1 MVRKGAL
8 ILLAALAALAAAG
21 PAHALTA
28 TKIRI
33 GDHPAYV
40 RVVVELRD
48 GTLRLNRVF
57 ASDVAPFGDGRA
69 RVRIDG
75 AGIDTTAAP
84 KHLNGVSARIAQGTN
99 RIVLTMQGAPRRFK
113 YVSYFALR
121 APQRLV
127 VDLWKARPPVAGAS
141 FTHAPQ
147 GGCLDLD
154 SWSVGAGTAF
164 AAGRERDI
172 FEHMFQ
178 VGVRNA
184 DGRLVRAVGVTSSA
198 GAWSRTFSYSVAGP
212 QAGTLE
218 AVDLSE
224 KDGALSCI
232 VQVRVHLAPP

>member
-1 MVRKGAL
+1 MSTQLGTYCKQFDATLRPVL
-8 ILLAALAALAAAG
+8 QDLAGAAAAIGAAAHTVAKPLHAPLLDLHHQLEALCDKVAEQQAYVLIFG
-21 PAHALTA
+21 PLKSGKSTLMNAIAAAYVSEVSSLPAYPCLVFVRAGEERSYTA
-28 TKIRI
+28 TS
-33 GDHPAYV
+33 Y
-40 RVVVELRD
+40 
-48 GTLRLNRVF
+48 
-57 ASDVAPFGDGRA
+57 
-69 RVRIDG
+69 DG
-75 AGIDTTAAP
+75 A
-84 KHLNGVSARIAQGTN
+84 
-99 RIVLTMQGAPRRFK
+99 
-113 YVSYFALR
+113 
-121 APQRLV
+121 QR
-127 VDLWKARPPVAGAS
+127 
-141 FTHAPQ
+141 T
-147 GGCLDLD
+147 
-154 SWSVGAGTAF
+154 F